1 MFKDNTKTPFKV
13 INAKIVNALTAVKTP
28 TGHSTGLTERML
40 NITSPSTLRK
50 QSSTEHKIVSID
62 LKPTRK

>member
-1 MFKDNTKTPFKV
+1 MFKDNSKTPFKV
-13 INAKIVNALTAVKTP
+13 INAKIINALTAVKTP

-50 QSSTEHKIVSID
+50 QSSEHKIVSID
-62 LKPTRK
+62 LKPSRK